1 MTLKGL
7 PITDQIVRSF
17 AAFWFKYLQANSSK
31 MFGEGFEMVGGIKK
45 HPLKAVGRKVCTPR
59 SDSKSPNFFR

>member
-17 AAFWFKYLQANSSK
+17 AAFWFKYLQANSPK
-31 MFGEGFEMVGGIKK
+31 MFGEGFEMVGGIEYI
-45 HPLKAVGRKVCTPR
+45 L
-59 SDSKSPNFFR
+59 